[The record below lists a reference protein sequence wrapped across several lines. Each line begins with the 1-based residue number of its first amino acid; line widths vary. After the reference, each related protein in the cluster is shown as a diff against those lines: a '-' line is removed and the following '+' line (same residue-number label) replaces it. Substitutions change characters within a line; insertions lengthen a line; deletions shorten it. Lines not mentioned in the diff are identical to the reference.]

1 MERITW
7 KKVGV
12 YFIYILTISY
22 FIFKFQ
28 RTSIMFIFAGI
39 TCISFGL
46 GIYIYAFTS
55 LSIDEKK
62 ARWLEISGIIT
73 VVIY

>member
-1 MERITW
+1 
-7 KKVGV
+7 
-12 YFIYILTISY
+12 
-22 FIFKFQ
+22 
-28 RTSIMFIFAGI
+28 MFIFAGI

-73 VVIY
+73 VVIF